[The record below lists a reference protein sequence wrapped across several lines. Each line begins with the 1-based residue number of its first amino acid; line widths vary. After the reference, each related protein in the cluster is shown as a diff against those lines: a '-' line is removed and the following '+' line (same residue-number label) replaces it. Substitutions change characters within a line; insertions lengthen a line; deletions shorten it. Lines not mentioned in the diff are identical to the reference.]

1 MEQHPDL
8 ITQFKA
14 SGLTQEAFCNTH
26 SISIEKLRY
35 YLYKKNKKLK
45 TKPLRKSLPQQ
56 FISFPAATPRPAV
69 ENRSSFTVVHGQ
81 FTIKELSDLFQT
93 MRDAC

>member
-1 MEQHPDL
+1 MEENSDL
-8 ITQFKA
+8 ISRFRA
-14 SGLTQEAFCNTH
+14 SGQTQEAFCDTH

-35 YLYKKNKKLK
+35 YLYKKNKK
-45 TKPLRKSLPQQ
+45 TKKQPRRKSVPQQ
-56 FISFPAATPRPAV
+56 FISFPAVPPRPAV
-69 ENRSSFTVVHGQ
+69 ENRKSFTVVHGQ